1 MADLQTLIDQ
11 WSQTKDLT
19 KPVTLKIYGNKITGK
34 ESITYDSAN
43 CKNTKKT
50 LKKAKSISLPI
61 PDKCPNPL

>member
-50 LKKAKSISLPI
+50 LKTAKSISLPI